1 MIYIYIF
8 IVIFDDLKFHDFVGD
23 CNFQSGVIFIG
34 CQTRPSFRRFLKKLD
49 EATSFES
56 LAAARARR

>member
-1 MIYIYIF
+1 MSSQRYDIYIYIF

-34 CQTRPSFRRFLKKLD
+34 CKRG
-49 EATSFES
+49 
-56 LAAARARR
+56 RASGAF